1 MSFTL
6 APLMQN
12 AFLLWLL
19 VALLSVLVQLLTT
32 RGILSLPIRR
42 IEALDRIDDM
52 IGRATEM
59 GGTVMV
65 GTGSARLTSSDALE
79 SMMGFAAVR
88 YVAEQT
94 ARLGTKLLV
103 TTGSPDHNPIV
114 EDTVSQAARVA
125 GNPDY
130 YRVGEQV
137 RLIGGDFYSYITAT
151 LQLLDPQSPEN
162 VRALLGFGGSGGYS
176 ASGPTV
182 GMAANLAG
190 VMSMG
195 GTANVH
201 QIHNYVA
208 CFDYAIIGDEIY
220 ALSAYLTK
228 DKRQVGTIMG
238 LDIAKMILIVLE
250 VGGAAFVAIAG
261 RKLFT

>member
-1 MSFTL
+1 MASAL
-6 APLMQN
+6 AIWLM
-12 AFLLWLL
+12 
-19 VALLSVLVQLLTT
+19 VALLAVFLQMLSM
-32 RGILSLPIRR
+32 RGIITAPIRR

-59 GGTVMV
+59 GGTVLI

-79 SMMGFAAVR
+79 TMMGFAATR
-88 YVAEQT
+88 YIVEQT
-94 ARLGTKLLV
+94 ARLGTKVLV

-114 EDTVSQAARVA
+114 EDTVSQAARIA

-151 LQLLDPQSPEN
+151 LQLIDPQSPEN
-162 VRALLGFGGSGGYS
+162 VKALLGFGGSGGYA

-182 GMAANLAG
+182 GMAANIAG

-195 GTANVH
+195 GTANIH

-228 DKRQVGTIMG
+228 DKRQIGTIMG
-238 LDIAKMILIVLE
+238 LDVAKMVLIALLFI
-250 VGGAAFVAIAG
+250 GAAYAAATKG
-261 RKLFT
+261 KLFT

>member
-1 MSFTL
+1 
-6 APLMQN
+6 
-12 AFLLWLL
+12 
-19 VALLSVLVQLLTT
+19 
-32 RGILSLPIRR
+32 
-42 IEALDRIDDM
+42 
-52 IGRATEM
+52 
-59 GGTVMV
+59 
-65 GTGSARLTSSDALE
+65 
-79 SMMGFAAVR
+79 MMGFAATR
-88 YVAEQT
+88 YIVEQT
-94 ARLGTKLLV
+94 ARLGTKVLV

-114 EDTVSQAARVA
+114 EDTVSQAARIA

-151 LQLLDPQSPEN
+151 LQLIDPQSPEN
-162 VRALLGFGGSGGYS
+162 VKALLGFGGSGGYA

-182 GMAANLAG
+182 GMAANIAG

-195 GTANVH
+195 GTANIH

-228 DKRQVGTIMG
+228 DKRQIGTIMG
-238 LDIAKMILIVLE
+238 LDVAKIVLIALLFI
-250 VGGAAFVAIAG
+250 GAAYAAATKG
-261 RKLFT
+261 KLFT

>member
-1 MSFTL
+1 MASAFAIWLMVAIL
-6 APLMQN
+6 ATAMT
-12 AFLLWLL
+12 FLCL
-19 VALLSVLVQLLTT
+19 
-32 RGILSLPIRR
+32 RGIVAPPIRR

-59 GGTVMV
+59 GGTVMI

-79 SMMGFAAVR
+79 TMMGFAAIR
-88 YVAEQT
+88 YIVEQT
-94 ARLGTKLLV
+94 AKLGTRVLV
-103 TTGSPDHNPIV
+103 TTGSPDHNPIC
-114 EDTVSQAARVA
+114 EDTVAQAARVA

-162 VRALLGFGGSGGYS
+162 VKALLGFGGSGGYS

-195 GTANVH
+195 GTANIH

-208 CFDYAIIGDEIY
+208 CFDYAIIGDEVY

-228 DKRQVGTIMG
+228 DRRQVGSVMG
-238 LDIAKMILIVLE
+238 LDIAKLILIALLFI
-250 VGGAAFVAIAG
+250 GAAYAAAG
-261 RKLFT
+261 AGKLFT

>member
-1 MSFTL
+1 MSITI
-6 APLMQN
+6 APLM
-12 AFLLWLL
+12 ASTLAIWLM
-19 VALLSVLVQLLTT
+19 VAIFAVILQMLST
-32 RGILSLPIRR
+32 RGIFTLPIRR

-59 GGTVMV
+59 GGTVMM

-79 SMMGFAAVR
+79 TMMAFAAVR

-94 ARLGTKLLV
+94 ARLGTRLLV

-114 EDTVSQAARVA
+114 EDTVAQAARVA

-130 YRVGEQV
+130 YKVGEQV

-162 VRALLGFGGSGGYS
+162 VKALIGFGGSGGYS

-190 VMSMG
+190 VMTLG
-195 GTANVH
+195 GTANIH
-201 QIHNYVA
+201 QIHNFVA
-208 CFDYAIIGDEIY
+208 CFDYAVIGDEVY
-220 ALSAYLTK
+220 AMSAYLTK
-228 DKRQVGTIMG
+228 DRKEVGTIMG
-238 LDIAKMILIVLE
+238 LDFAKMVLIFLLFV
-250 VGGAAFVAIAG
+250 GAAYYAATKG
-261 RKLFT
+261 KLFT